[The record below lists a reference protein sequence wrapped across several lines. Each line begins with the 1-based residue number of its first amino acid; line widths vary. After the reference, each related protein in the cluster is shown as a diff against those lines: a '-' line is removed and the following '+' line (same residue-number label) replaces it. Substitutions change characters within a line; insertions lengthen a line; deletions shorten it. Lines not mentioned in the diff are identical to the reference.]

1 MKTSRG
7 MRPQD
12 IAVLL
17 KIVCLDKSQW
27 KTTDLAT
34 QLFISQSEVSQVLHR
49 NWTAGLLDDSKR
61 SVHRKSLVEFLIHG
75 LKYVY
80 PQKPG
85 AMVRGIPTGHSAPPL
100 SSVIQSGNE
109 VYVWPDDEGTIRGE
123 MIEPLYPTIPKAAK
137 ADHAFYELLALVDAI
152 RVGKSREYKIAADEL
167 QKRILAQ

>member
-1 MKTSRG
+1 MKPLRG

-17 KIVCLDKSQW
+17 KMVCLGKSQW
-27 KTTDLAT
+27 KTTDLAS
-34 QLFISQSEVSQVLHR
+34 QLFISQSEVSQALHR

-61 SVHRKSLVEFLIHG
+61 SVHKKSLVDFLIHG

-85 AMVRGIPTGHSAPPL
+85 AMVRGIPTARSAPPL

-109 VYVWPDDEGTIRGE
+109 VYVWPDEEGTIRGE
-123 MIEPLYPTIPKAAK
+123 MIEPLYPSVPKAAK
-137 ADHAFYELLALVDAI
+137 ADPAFYELLALADAI
-152 RVGKSREYKIAADEL
+152 RVGKSREYKIAAEEL
-167 QKRILAQ
+167 QKRILTR

>member
-1 MKTSRG
+1 MKPLRG

-17 KIVCLDKSQW
+17 KIDCLGKSQW
-27 KTTDLAT
+27 KTTDLAS
-34 QLFISQSEVSQVLHR
+34 QLFISQSEVSQALHR

-61 SVHRKSLVEFLIHG
+61 SVHKKSLVEFLIHG

-85 AMVRGIPTGHSAPPL
+85 AMVRGIPTAHSAPPL
-100 SSVIQSGNE
+100 SSVIRSDTD

-123 MIEPLYPTIPKAAK
+123 MIEPLYPRIPKAAK
-137 ADHAFYELLALVDAI
+137 ADQSFYELLALVDAI
-152 RVGKSREYKIAADEL
+152 RVGKSREYKMAADEL